1 MDKRT
6 ILAFILI
13 GLIIIIYP
21 HYMEWI
27 MGDPPPVSPPERIP
41 PESPRTPPSRPPES
55 PVRQGEIRQPEI
67 GREASEDV
75 SSGQRRSPATPGEF
89 IPQDVVIE
97 TDLFTATFSTRGG
110 VLTRFRL
117 KAYEHP
123 DGGQLDLIEP
133 GSAALGLSLAGESL
147 DAYEFSTNTPRL
159 TLVGGEQAELIFRGQ
174 VGTRTIEKRIR
185 FQGDRYRADVAVAV
199 SGLDPQ
205 EKLGVAWSGSLADT
219 ENNPEEN
226 AAYMS
231 VVTRAGGE
239 VETWNVE
246 DLGPDGDPPPGGRIS
261 WVGIRNKYFLVAVI
275 PPVGSYGLNL
285 AGNKPDVSEWYD
297 VEILAKVVD
306 PGQRYGVYLGPISY
320 DRLRQQNQDL
330 SGNYRELEME
340 EFMEYGFAI
349 FRPIIK
355 PITNLNLRAFLA
367 LHPLIPNFGLVIIV
381 FSVLIKIV
389 VFPLTHKSLESA
401 AKMQQ
406 FQPRIAALREKYPDD
421 QQKVQREMMK
431 LYKEEGVNPLGG
443 CLPMVI
449 QMPILFSLFNV
460 FRGAIE
466 LRQSEFVFWITDLSQ
481 PDRLF
486 VGGFEIHLLPLLM
499 AVSTFVQSKMTM
511 KDPKQAFMVYIMP
524 VVMIWFMWSMS
535 SGLVLY
541 WTMFNVLTILQQQV
555 MERVKRVLGTR

>member
-13 GLIIIIYP
+13 GLIIILYP
-21 HYMEWI
+21 HYMEWL
-27 MGDPPPVSPPERIP
+27 MGPELPVSPPDPVPVENL
-41 PESPRTPPSRPPES
+41 RTPLHPPADRPAEPPQITPEAPRVTFTDQS
-55 PVRQGEIRQPEI
+55 GSAPAVR
-67 GREASEDV
+67 
-75 SSGQRRSPATPGEF
+75 GEF
-89 IPQDVVIE
+89 AARDVIVE

-110 VLTRFRL
+110 VLSRL
-117 KAYEHP
+117 VLKGYDHP
-123 DGGQLDLIEP
+123 DGGQLDLLAS
-133 GSAALGLSLAGESL
+133 GSAALGLSLAGEPL
-147 DAYEFSTNTPRL
+147 DAYEFSTDTPGL

-174 VGTRTIEKRIR
+174 AGTRTVEKRIR
-185 FQGDRYRADVAVAV
+185 FQGNRYRADMAVAV
-199 SGLDPQ
+199 SGLQPQ
-205 EKLGVAWSGSLADT
+205 EKLGIGWSGSLADT

-239 VETWNVE
+239 VEIWDVA

-261 WVGIRNKYFLVAVI
+261 WVGIRNKYFLVALI
-275 PPVGSYGLNL
+275 PPEGSYGLNM
-285 AGNKPDVSEWYD
+285 AGDMRDIAEWYD
-297 VEILAKVVD
+297 VEILSKGVE
-306 PGQRYGVYLGPISY
+306 PGQRYGVYFGPISY

-330 SGNYRELEME
+330 SGSFRELEME

-367 LHPLIPNFGLVIIV
+367 LHPLIPNYGLVIIV

-389 VFPLTHKSLESA
+389 VFPLTHKSLEA
-401 AKMQQ
+401 AARMQQ
-406 FQPRIAALREKYPDD
+406 LQPQIAAMREKYPDD
-421 QQKVQREMMK
+421 QQKVSREMMK

-481 PDRLF
+481 PDRLYI
-486 VGGFEIHLLPLLM
+486 GGFEIHLLPLLM

-524 VVMIWFMWSMS
+524 VFMTWIFWSMS

>member
-6 ILAFILI
+6 ILAFVLI
-13 GLIIIIYP
+13 GLIIILYP

-27 MGDPPPVSPPERIP
+27 MGPADPIPPPEPVPA
-41 PESPRTPPSRPPES
+41 ESRRLSTRTPPDQPA
-55 PVRQGEIRQPEI
+55 RQPEI
-67 GREASEDV
+67 VPETPSAPSKERAASRAAG
-75 SSGQRRSPATPGEF
+75 SRAAPGEF
-89 IPQDVVIE
+89 TPRDVIVE

-110 VLTRFRL
+110 VLTRLVL
-117 KAYEHP
+117 KAYDHP
-123 DGGQLDLIEP
+123 EGGPLDLIVP
-133 GSAALGLSLAGESL
+133 GSAALGLSLAGEPM
-147 DAYEFSTNTPRL
+147 DAYEFSTDTPTL
-159 TLVGGEQAELIFRGQ
+159 TLLGAEQADLIFRSRA
-174 VGTRTIEKRIR
+174 GTRTIEKRIR
-185 FQGDRYRADVAVAV
+185 FQGNRYRADVAVAV
-199 SGLDPQ
+199 SGLQPQ
-205 EKLGVAWSGSLADT
+205 EKLGIGWSGSLADT

-226 AAYMS
+226 AVYTS

-239 VETWNVE
+239 VETWDVG

-261 WVGIRNKYFLVAVI
+261 WIGLRNKYFLVALI
-275 PPVGSYGLNL
+275 PPEGSYGLNM
-285 AGNKPDVSEWYD
+285 AGDMRDVAEWYD
-297 VEILAKVVD
+297 VEISSKGIE
-306 PGQRYGVYLGPISY
+306 PGQRYGVYFGPISY

-330 SGNYRELEME
+330 SGNFRELEME

-367 LHPLIPNFGLVIIV
+367 LHPLIPNYGLVIIV

-389 VFPLTHKSLESA
+389 VFPLTHKSLEA
-401 AKMQQ
+401 AARMQQ
-406 FQPRIAALREKYPDD
+406 LQPRIAEMREKYPDD
-421 QQKVQREMMK
+421 QQKVSREMMK

-481 PDRLF
+481 PDRLYI
-486 VGGFEIHLLPLLM
+486 GGFEIHLLPLLM
-499 AVSTFVQSKMTM
+499 AVSTFIQSKMTM

-524 VVMIWFMWSMS
+524 VFMTWIFWSMS

>member
-6 ILAFILI
+6 ILAFVLI
-13 GLIIIIYP
+13 GLIIILYP

-27 MGDPPPVSPPERIP
+27 MGPAIPIPPPEPVPA
-41 PESPRTPPSRPPES
+41 ESLRTPPRPP
-55 PVRQGEIRQPEI
+55 PDRPAHPPEI
-67 GREASEDV
+67 APEAPRAVTTEQAGSL
-75 SSGQRRSPATPGEF
+75 AAPGEF
-89 IPQDVVIE
+89 TPRDVIVE

-110 VLTRFRL
+110 VLTRLVL

-123 DGGQLDLIEP
+123 DGGQLNLIAP
-133 GSAALGLSLAGESL
+133 GSTALGLSLAGEPL
-147 DAYEFSTNTPRL
+147 DSYEFSTDTPGL
-159 TLVGGEQAELIFRGQ
+159 TLVGAEQAELIFRSQ
-174 VGTRTIEKRIR
+174 AGTRTIEKRIR
-185 FQGDRYRADVAVAV
+185 FQGNRYRADMAVAV
-199 SGLDPQ
+199 SGLQPQ
-205 EKLGVAWSGSLADT
+205 EKMGVGWSGSLADT

-226 AAYMS
+226 ALYMS

-261 WVGIRNKYFLVAVI
+261 WVGIRNKYFLVALI
-275 PPVGSYGLNL
+275 LPEGSYGLNM
-285 AGNKPDVSEWYD
+285 AGDMRDIAEWYN
-297 VEILAKVVD
+297 VEILSKGLD
-306 PGQRYGVYLGPISY
+306 SGQRYGVYFGPISY

-330 SGNYRELEME
+330 SGSFRELEME

-349 FRPIIK
+349 FRPVIK

-367 LHPLIPNFGLVIIV
+367 LHPLIPNYGLVIIV

-389 VFPLTHKSLESA
+389 VFPLTHKSLEAA

-406 FQPRIAALREKYPDD
+406 LQPRIAAMREKYPDD
-421 QQKVQREMMK
+421 QQKVSREMMK

-466 LRQSEFVFWITDLSQ
+466 LRQSEFMFWITDLSQ
-481 PDRLF
+481 PDRLYI
-486 VGGFEIHLLPLLM
+486 GGFEIHLLPLLM

-524 VVMIWFMWSMS
+524 VFMTWIFWSMS

>member
-6 ILAFILI
+6 IFAFILI
-13 GLIIIIYP
+13 GLIIILYP

-27 MGDPPPVSPPERIP
+27 MGPEIPVLPPEPVPAERM
-41 PESPRTPPSRPPES
+41 RTPPLPPPDQPAVPAEIVPEAPRVAATEQPDSRSAPE
-55 PVRQGEIRQPEI
+55 
-67 GREASEDV
+67 A
-75 SSGQRRSPATPGEF
+75 F
-89 IPQDVVIE
+89 IPRDVIVE

-110 VLTRFRL
+110 VLTRLLL

-123 DGGQLDLIEP
+123 DGGQLDLIAP
-133 GSAALGLSLAGESL
+133 GSAALGLSLAGEAL
-147 DAYEFSTNTPRL
+147 DAYEFSSDTPGL
-159 TLVGGEQAELIFRGQ
+159 TLVGSEQAELIFRCRA
-174 VGTRTIEKRIR
+174 GTRTIEKRIR
-185 FQGDRYRADVAVAV
+185 FQGNRYRADMAVAV
-199 SGLDPQ
+199 SGLQPQ
-205 EKLGVAWSGSLADT
+205 EKLGVGWSGSLADT

-226 AAYMS
+226 AVYMS

-239 VETWNVE
+239 VETWDVE

-261 WVGIRNKYFLVAVI
+261 WVGIRNKYFLVAMI
-275 PPVGSYGLNL
+275 PPEGSYGLNM
-285 AGNKPDVSEWYD
+285 AGAKPDIVEWYD
-297 VEILAKVVD
+297 IEILSKGVD
-306 PGQRYGVYLGPISY
+306 PGQRFGVYFGPISY
-320 DRLRQQNQDL
+320 DRMRQQNQDL

-367 LHPLIPNFGLVIIV
+367 LHPLIPNYGLVIIV

-389 VFPLTHKSLESA
+389 VFPLTHKALEAA

-406 FQPRIAALREKYPDD
+406 FQPRIAEMREKYPDD

-481 PDRLF
+481 PDRLYI
-486 VGGFEIHLLPLLM
+486 GGIEIHLLPLLM

-524 VVMIWFMWSMS
+524 VFMTWIFWSMS

>member
-13 GLIIIIYP
+13 GLIIILYP

-27 MGDPPPVSPPERIP
+27 LGPATPIPPPEPVPAESRRTPPPPPPER
-41 PESPRTPPSRPPES
+41 SVRPPEFVPEAPRAAPTEQAGMQ
-55 PVRQGEIRQPEI
+55 PVP
-67 GREASEDV
+67 REF
-75 SSGQRRSPATPGEF
+75 TPRN
-89 IPQDVVIE
+89 VIVE

-110 VLTRFRL
+110 VLTRLVL

-123 DGGQLDLIEP
+123 DGGHLDLIAP

-147 DAYEFSTNTPRL
+147 DATEFSADTPGL
-159 TLVGGEQAELIFRGQ
+159 TLVGPEQAELIFRSQ
-174 VGTRTIEKRIR
+174 AGTRTIEKRIR
-185 FQGDRYRADVAVAV
+185 FQGNRYRAEMAVAV
-199 SGLDPQ
+199 SGLQPQ
-205 EKLGVAWSGSLADT
+205 EKLGIGWSGSLADT

-226 AAYMS
+226 AVYMS

-239 VETWNVE
+239 VETWDVA
-246 DLGPDGDPPPGGRIS
+246 DLEPGGDPPPGGRIS
-261 WVGIRNKYFLVAVI
+261 WVGIRNKYFLAALI
-275 PPVGSYGLNL
+275 PPEGSYGLNMT
-285 AGNKPDVSEWYD
+285 GDKPDIAEWYD
-297 VEILAKVVD
+297 VEILSKGVD
-306 PGQRYGVYLGPISY
+306 PGQRYGVYFGPISY

-367 LHPLIPNFGLVIIV
+367 LHPLIPNYGLVIIV

-389 VFPLTHKSLESA
+389 VFPLTHKALEA
-401 AKMQQ
+401 GARMQQ
-406 FQPRIAALREKYPDD
+406 LQPRIAALREKYPDD
-421 QQKVQREMMK
+421 QQKVSREMMK

-481 PDRLF
+481 PDRLYI
-486 VGGFEIHLLPLLM
+486 GGFEIHLLPLLM

-511 KDPKQAFMVYIMP
+511 KDPKQAFIVYIMP
-524 VVMIWFMWSMS
+524 VFMTYIMWSFS

>member
-13 GLIIIIYP
+13 GLIIILYP

-27 MGDPPPVSPPERIP
+27 MGEPTPVPPPERVPAQSLRTPRALP
-41 PESPRTPPSRPPES
+41 PEQ
-55 PVRQGEIRQPEI
+55 PVRQPEVAPTAP
-67 GREASEDV
+67 EV
-75 SSGQRRSPATPGEF
+75 SPGLSRDPRIAQYGQGEF
-89 IPQDVVIE
+89 IPQDVIVE

-110 VLTRFRL
+110 VLTRLRL

-123 DGGQLDLIEP
+123 DGGVLDLMTP
-133 GSAALGLSLAGESL
+133 GSTAMGLSLAGESL
-147 DAYEFSTNTPRL
+147 DAFEFSTDTPRL
-159 TLVGGEQAELIFRGQ
+159 TLIGSEQAELIFRAQ
-174 VGTRTIEKRIR
+174 PGTRTVEKRIR
-185 FQGDRYRADVAVAV
+185 FQGNRYRADIAVAV
-199 SGLDPQ
+199 SGLQAQ
-205 EKLGVAWSGSLADT
+205 EKLGLGWSGSLADT
-219 ENNPEEN
+219 ENSPEEN
-226 AAYMS
+226 AAYMA

-246 DLGPDGDPPPGGRIS
+246 DLGPDGDPPPRGRIS
-261 WVGIRNKYFLVAVI
+261 WVGIHNKYFLVALI
-275 PPVGSYGLNL
+275 PPEGSYSLGLGGDMRD
-285 AGNKPDVSEWYD
+285 AAEWYD
-297 VEILAKVVD
+297 VEIQAKGVD
-306 PGQRYGVYLGPISY
+306 PGQRYGVYLGPKSY
-320 DRLRQQNQDL
+320 DLLRQQNRDL
-330 SGNYRELEME
+330 SDNYRELEME
-340 EFMEYGFAI
+340 EFMEYGFAM

-367 LHPLIPNFGLVIIV
+367 LHPLIPNYGVVIIV

-389 VFPLTHKSLESA
+389 VFPLTHKSLEA
-401 AKMQQ
+401 AARMQQ
-406 FQPRIAALREKYPDD
+406 LQPKIAAMREKYPDD
-421 QQKVQREMMK
+421 QQKVSREMMK

-486 VGGFEIHLLPLLM
+486 IGGFEIHLLPLLM

-511 KDPKQAFMVYIMP
+511 KDPKQAIMVYIMP
-524 VVMIWFMWSMS
+524 VFMTWIFWSMS

-541 WTMFNVLTILQQQV
+541 WTMFNLLTILQQHV
-555 MERVKRVLGTR
+555 MERVKRVLGSP

>member
-6 ILAFILI
+6 IFAFILI
-13 GLIIIIYP
+13 GLIIILYP

-27 MGDPPPVSPPERIP
+27 MGPELPVPPPEPIPVERMRTPPLPPPDQPASRPEIV
-41 PESPRTPPSRPPES
+41 PESPRAGATEQTVSRPA
-55 PVRQGEIRQPEI
+55 PVEFTPR
-67 GREASEDV
+67 DV
-75 SSGQRRSPATPGEF
+75 
-89 IPQDVVIE
+89 IVE

-110 VLTRFRL
+110 VLTRLGL

-123 DGGQLDLIEP
+123 DGGQLDLIAS
-133 GSAALGLSLAGESL
+133 GSAALGLSLAGEPL
-147 DAYEFSTNTPRL
+147 DAYEFSTDTPRL
-159 TLVGGEQAELIFRGQ
+159 TLVGAEQAELIFRSQ

-185 FQGDRYRADVAVAV
+185 FQGNRYRADMAVAV
-199 SGLDPQ
+199 SGLQPQ
-205 EKLGVAWSGSLADT
+205 EKLGVGWSGSMADT

-226 AAYMS
+226 AVYMS

-239 VETWNVE
+239 VETWDVE
-246 DLGPDGDPPPGGRIS
+246 DLEPGGDPPPGGRIS
-261 WVGIRNKYFLVAVI
+261 WVGIRNKYFLVAMI
-275 PPVGSYGLNL
+275 PPEGSYALNMSG
-285 AGNKPDVSEWYD
+285 ARPDIAEWYD
-297 VEILAKVVD
+297 VEILSKGVD
-306 PGQRYGVYLGPISY
+306 PAQRFGVYFGPISY

-389 VFPLTHKSLESA
+389 VFPLTHKSLEAA

-481 PDRLF
+481 PDRIY

-524 VVMIWFMWSMS
+524 VFMIWIMWNLS

-541 WTMFNVLTILQQQV
+541 WTMFNVLTIIQQQV

>member
-6 ILAFILI
+6 IFAFILI
-13 GLIIIIYP
+13 GLIIILYP

-27 MGDPPPVSPPERIP
+27 MGPEIPVLPPEPVPAERM
-41 PESPRTPPSRPPES
+41 RTPPLPPPDQPAVPAEIVPEAPRVAATEQAASRS
-55 PVRQGEIRQPEI
+55 
-67 GREASEDV
+67 A
-75 SSGQRRSPATPGEF
+75 PGEF
-89 IPQDVVIE
+89 TPTDVIVE

-110 VLTRFRL
+110 VLTQLLL

-123 DGGQLDLIEP
+123 DGGQLDLIAP
-133 GSAALGLSLAGESL
+133 GSNALGLSLAGEPL
-147 DAYEFSTNTPRL
+147 DAYEFSTDTPRL
-159 TLVGGEQAELIFRGQ
+159 TLVGSEQAELIFRSDA
-174 VGTRTIEKRIR
+174 GTRTIEKRIR
-185 FQGDRYRADVAVAV
+185 FQGNRYRADMAVAV
-199 SGLDPQ
+199 SGLQPQ
-205 EKLGVAWSGSLADT
+205 EKLGVGWSGSLADT

-226 AAYMS
+226 ALYMS

-261 WVGIRNKYFLVAVI
+261 WVGIRNKYFLVAMI
-275 PPVGSYGLNL
+275 PPEGSYGLDL
-285 AGNKPDVSEWYD
+285 AGDMRDIAEWYE
-297 VEILAKVVD
+297 VEILSKVVD
-306 PGQRYGVYLGPISY
+306 PGQRYGVYFGPISY

-367 LHPLIPNFGLVIIV
+367 LHPLIPNYGLVIIV

-389 VFPLTHKSLESA
+389 VFPLTHKSLEAA

-406 FQPRIAALREKYPDD
+406 LQPRIAAMREKYPDD
-421 QQKVQREMMK
+421 QQKVSREMMK

-481 PDRLF
+481 PDRLYI
-486 VGGFEIHLLPLLM
+486 GGFEIHLLPLLM

-524 VVMIWFMWSMS
+524 VFMTWIFWSMS

>member
-13 GLIIIIYP
+13 GLIIILYP

-27 MGDPPPVSPPERIP
+27 MGDPPPGSPPERIP
-41 PESPRTPPSRPPES
+41 SESLRTPPSPPQET
-55 PVRQGEIRQPEI
+55 PVPQPEIRQSEI
-67 GREASEDV
+67 ARKATDDV
-75 SSGQRRSPATPGEF
+75 STGQRPGPVTPGEF
-89 IPQDVVIE
+89 IPQDVFIE

-110 VLTRFRL
+110 VLTRLRL

-123 DGGQLDLIEP
+123 DGGQLDLIAP

-159 TLVGGEQAELIFRGQ
+159 TLVGAEQAELIFNGQ

-185 FQGDRYRADVAVAV
+185 FQGNRYRADMAVAV
-199 SGLDPQ
+199 SALEPQ
-205 EKLGVAWSGSLADT
+205 EKLGVRWSGSLADT

-239 VETWNVE
+239 VETWNV
-246 DLGPDGDPPPGGRIS
+246 DDMGPDGDPPPGGRIS
-261 WVGIRNKYFLVAVI
+261 WVGIRNKYFLIALI
-275 PPVGSYGLNL
+275 PPEGSYSLNL
-285 AGNKPDVSEWYD
+285 GGEFRDIDEWYD
-297 VEILAKVVD
+297 VEILAKGVD
-306 PGQRYGVYLGPISY
+306 PGQRYGVYFGPISY

-330 SGNYRELEME
+330 WSNFRELEME

-367 LHPLIPNFGLVIIV
+367 LHPLIPNYGLVIIV

-389 VFPLTHKSLESA
+389 VFPLTHKSLEAA

-421 QQKVQREMMK
+421 QQKVNREMMK

-466 LRQSEFVFWITDLSQ
+466 LRQSEFMFWITDLSQ

-486 VGGFEIHLLPLLM
+486 IGGFEIHLLPLLM

-524 VVMIWFMWSMS
+524 VFMTWIFWSMS

>member
-6 ILAFILI
+6 IFAFVLI
-13 GLIIIIYP
+13 GLIIILYP

-27 MGDPPPVSPPERIP
+27 MGPEVPISPPEP
-41 PESPRTPPSRPPES
+41 VPVESLRTPPPPTADRPVHS
-55 PVRQGEIRQPEI
+55 PEI
-67 GREASEDV
+67 ASEAPRIPFTEQPD
-75 SSGQRRSPATPGEF
+75 RRTAPGEF
-89 IPQDVVIE
+89 ASRDVVVE

-110 VLTRFRL
+110 VLNRLVL

-123 DGGQLDLIEP
+123 DGGQLDLIAP
-133 GSAALGLSLAGESL
+133 GSTALGLSLAGEPL
-147 DAYEFSTNTPRL
+147 DAYEFSTDTPGL
-159 TLVGGEQAELIFRGQ
+159 TLVGAEQAELIFRCQ
-174 VGTRTIEKRIR
+174 AGTRTIEKRIR
-185 FQGDRYRADVAVAV
+185 FQGNRYRADMAVAV
-199 SGLDPQ
+199 SALQPQ
-205 EKLGVAWSGSLADT
+205 EKLGVGWSGSLADT

-226 AAYMS
+226 AAYTS

-246 DLGPDGDPPPGGRIS
+246 DMGPDGDPPPGGRIS
-261 WVGIRNKYFLVAVI
+261 WIGIRNKYFLVALI
-275 PPVGSYGLNL
+275 PPEGSYGLNM
-285 AGNKPDVSEWYD
+285 AGDMRDIAEWYD
-297 VEILAKVVD
+297 VEILSKGVD
-306 PGQRYGVYLGPISY
+306 PGQRYGVYFGPISY

-330 SGNYRELEME
+330 SGSFRELEME

-367 LHPLIPNFGLVIIV
+367 LHPLIPNYGLVIIV

-389 VFPLTHKSLESA
+389 VFPLTHKSLEA
-401 AKMQQ
+401 AARMQQ
-406 FQPRIAALREKYPDD
+406 LQPRIAAMREKYPDD
-421 QQKVQREMMK
+421 QQKVSREMMK

-481 PDRLF
+481 PDRLYI
-486 VGGFEIHLLPLLM
+486 GGFEIHLLPLLM

-511 KDPKQAFMVYIMP
+511 KDPKQAFMVYLMP
-524 VVMIWFMWSMS
+524 VFMTWIFWSMS

>member
-6 ILAFILI
+6 IFAFVLI
-13 GLIIIIYP
+13 GLIIILYP

-27 MGDPPPVSPPERIP
+27 MGPEIPIP
-41 PESPRTPPSRPPES
+41 PSEPFPAENRRTPPLSPPDRS
-55 PVRQGEIRQPEI
+55 ARTPEI
-67 GREASEDV
+67 VPEPPRAATTGQADIPVAPAEFTPRDV
-75 SSGQRRSPATPGEF
+75 
-89 IPQDVVIE
+89 IVE

-110 VLTRFRL
+110 VLTRLVLR
-117 KAYEHP
+117 AYEHP
-123 DGGQLDLIEP
+123 DGGQLDLLAP
-133 GSAALGLSLAGESL
+133 GSTALGLSLAGEPL
-147 DAYEFSTNTPRL
+147 DAYEFSTDAPGL
-159 TLVGGEQAELIFRGQ
+159 TLAGAEQAELIFRSRT
-174 VGTRTIEKRIR
+174 GTRTIEKRIR
-185 FQGDRYRADVAVAV
+185 FQGNRYRADVAVAV
-199 SGLDPQ
+199 SGLQPQ
-205 EKLGVAWSGSLADT
+205 DKLGVGWSGSLADT

-226 AAYMS
+226 AVYTS

-239 VETWNVE
+239 VETWDVA

-261 WVGIRNKYFLVAVI
+261 WVGIRNKYFLVALI
-275 PPVGSYGLNL
+275 PPEGSYGLNM
-285 AGNKPDVSEWYD
+285 AGDMRDINERYD
-297 VEILAKVVD
+297 VEIISKDVD
-306 PGQRYGVYLGPISY
+306 PARRFGVYFGPISY
-320 DRLRQQNQDL
+320 DRLRQQNRDL

-367 LHPLIPNFGLVIIV
+367 LHPLIPNYGLVIIV

-389 VFPLTHKSLESA
+389 VFPLTHKSLEA
-401 AKMQQ
+401 AARMQQ
-406 FQPRIAALREKYPDD
+406 LQPRIAAMREKYPDD
-421 QQKVQREMMK
+421 QQKVSREMMK

-481 PDRLF
+481 PDRLYI
-486 VGGFEIHLLPLLM
+486 GGFEIHLLPLLM

-524 VVMIWFMWSMS
+524 VFMTWIFWSMS

>member
-13 GLIIIIYP
+13 GLIIILYP

-27 MGDPPPVSPPERIP
+27 MGDPPPVPPPERIP
-41 PESPRTPPSRPPES
+41 SERFETPPSPPPES
-55 PVRQGEIRQPEI
+55 PVRQREIRQPEI
-67 GREASEDV
+67 AREASGDV
-75 SSGQRRSPATPGEF
+75 SSGQRRGRISPGEF
-89 IPQDVVIE
+89 NPQDVVVE

-110 VLTRFRL
+110 VLTRLRL

-123 DGGQLDLIEP
+123 DGGELDLMAP
-133 GSAALGLSLAGESL
+133 GSAALGLTLAGESL
-147 DAYEFSTNTPRL
+147 DAYEFSTDTPRL
-159 TLVGGEQAELIFRGQ
+159 TLVGAEQAELIFRGQ
-174 VGTRTIEKRIR
+174 LGTRTIEKRIR
-185 FQGDRYRADVAVAV
+185 FQGNRYRADLAVAV
-199 SGLDPQ
+199 SRLDLQ

-226 AAYMS
+226 AVYMS

-239 VETWNVE
+239 IETWNVE

-261 WVGIRNKYFLVAVI
+261 WVGIRNKYFLVALI
-275 PPVGSYGLNL
+275 PPEGSYGLNL
-285 AGNKPDVSEWYD
+285 GGELRDFAEWYD
-297 VEILAKVVD
+297 VEIQAKDVD
-306 PGQRYGVYLGPISY
+306 PGQRYGVYFGPISY

-367 LHPLIPNFGLVIIV
+367 LHPLIPNYGLVIIV

-389 VFPLTHKSLESA
+389 VFPLTHKSLEA
-401 AKMQQ
+401 TAKMQQ
-406 FQPRIAALREKYPDD
+406 FQPKVAALREKFGDD
-421 QQKVQREMMK
+421 KAKFQQEQMK
-431 LYKEEGVNPLGG
+431 LFKQEGVNPLGG
-443 CLPMVI
+443 CLPMVV

-486 VGGFEIHLLPLLM
+486 FGGFEIHLLPLLM

-524 VVMIWFMWSMS
+524 VFMIWIFWSMS

-541 WTMFNVLTILQQQV
+541 WTMFNVLTILQQQI